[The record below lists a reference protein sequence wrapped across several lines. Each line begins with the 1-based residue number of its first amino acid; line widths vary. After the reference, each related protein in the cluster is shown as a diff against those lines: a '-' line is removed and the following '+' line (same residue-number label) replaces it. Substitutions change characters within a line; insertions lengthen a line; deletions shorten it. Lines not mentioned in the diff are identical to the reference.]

1 MRVRWRPSSDP
12 ALLDPVRVQYGKDA
26 KPTPLHDYAT
36 VGVRDNCLIITA
48 YDESVGAVA
57 ADAVDQAH

>member
-1 MRVRWRPSSDP
+1 M
-12 ALLDPVRVQYGKDA
+12 QYGKDA

-36 VGVRDNCLIITA
+36 VGVRDNCLIITE